1 MPPEAAVH
9 SPWRGIFSTPLFKK
23 HLTLVAID
31 EAHCIS
37 EWLVASKNGLIP
49 SLPRFF
55 YLQGWVQEHY
65 IVYVHSDSLFHCRG
79 RDFRTAFAK
88 IGGLRALTQAPFM
101 ALTASAP
108 PAIQETIS
116 KSLHLKDPTCVLQGL
131 DRPNIYLSASA
142 IKSLNVSLLFS
153 PLCNCLASYS
163 IFPAFC
169 KCKELGRLDT
179 KVNDYLVFL
188 SETWLV

>member
-1 MPPEAAVH
+1 MV
-9 SPWRGIFSTPLFKK
+9 SSFK
-23 HLTLVAID
+23 
-31 EAHCIS
+31 S
-37 EWLVASKNGLIP
+37 SLIP
-49 SLPRFF
+49 SLPSCFF
-55 YLQGWVQEHY
+55 TCKEGWVQEHY
-65 IVYVHSDSLFHCRG
+65 IAYVHSDSLFHCRG

-88 IGGLRALTQAPFM
+88 IGGLR

-169 KCKELGRLDT
+169 KRKELGRLDT
-179 KVNDYLVFL
+179 KAIVPILL
-188 SETWLV
+188 HPC